1 MPSAL
6 VWDWEFILWSTEDG
20 GLREKSHLVTY
31 TELVPWWL
39 QVGFAVEGIRG
50 ESAKNQGVEE
60 KK

>member
-6 VWDWEFILWSTEDG
+6 VWDWEFIPWSTEDG

-31 TELVPWWL
+31 TELVTWWP
-39 QVGFAVEGIRG
+39 QVGFAVEGIRC
-50 ESAKNQGVEE
+50 ESAKNQRYRG